1 MPHQPLV
8 VIKREWTVSH
18 IEEVDLNTDSLVSLA
33 VLAGTVNFTVDVNS
47 ACWRHLQQAGINRK
61 TRYRTL
67 EVYLRGPTRFI
78 LWNPPK

>member
-33 VLAGTVNFTVDVNS
+33 VLAGTVNFTVDVNR

-67 EVYLRGPTRFI
+67 VVYLWGPTRFI

>member
-47 ACWRHLQQAGINRK
+47 ACWRRL
-61 TRYRTL
+61 
-67 EVYLRGPTRFI
+67 
-78 LWNPPK
+78 

>member
-47 ACWRHLQQAGINRK
+47 ACWRHLQQAGINCK

-67 EVYLRGPTRFI
+67 VVYLRGPTRFI